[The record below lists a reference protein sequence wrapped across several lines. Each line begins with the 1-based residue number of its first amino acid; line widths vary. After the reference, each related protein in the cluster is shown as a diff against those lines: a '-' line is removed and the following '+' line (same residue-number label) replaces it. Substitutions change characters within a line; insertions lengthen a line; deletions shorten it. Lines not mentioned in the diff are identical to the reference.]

1 MKKNHIGTR
10 EITLMVKLIS
20 AKFHASIMTNNIL
33 NHLYMKEII
42 TMYKDIKEALR
53 KYSKKIVPQKPWY
66 EIK

>member
-42 TMYKDIKEALR
+42 DIKEALR

-66 EIK
+66 